1 MPTPESAA
9 PAPEGE
15 NASLHQHGR
24 VFVKVIS
31 SGLVSKALGAVLQLA
46 SIPLAIRHLGAEG
59 YGLYSLF
66 IALFI
71 LQSPAQVF
79 GGPNLTSLLSGT
91 KLDHKNAD
99 VIRTSLILTILVS
112 VIGAL
117 GASVFTFL
125 SPNFAGSVQSSLLE
139 HLLTLIVFALSLVM
153 RAVCNSFIR
162 IETAALRA
170 HKSYLYNGL
179 GNAIAAAMLLL
190 FPFYPKIWFLV
201 TTTCLVQTLPLYL
214 YSRREL
220 KSRYGIQDGSVGLG
234 IGKTLFFGGLIY
246 LIFEFSSNLPRELLK
261 FILDSKSGTADLA
274 IYSALMSISLLIRN
288 SATLIF
294 GPMIPAIKQALEQNK
309 GAWIRRAYL
318 ITVVLSAAPLIV
330 AVFPDAWISRGGELL
345 FGQGLPIGR
354 WHVISGAY
362 FLASLLIKYWG
373 AYFLIGMHERKFLLI
388 TSVASLA
395 AFGVTA
401 LAFSGWGATS
411 AFIMLATVDMIF
423 FNLPASIKILR
434 TP

>member
-1 MPTPESAA
+1 
-9 PAPEGE
+9 
-15 NASLHQHGR
+15 
-24 VFVKVIS
+24 
-31 SGLVSKALGAVLQLA
+31 
-46 SIPLAIRHLGAEG
+46 
-59 YGLYSLF
+59 
-66 IALFI
+66 
-71 LQSPAQVF
+71 
-79 GGPNLTSLLSGT
+79 
-91 KLDHKNAD
+91 
-99 VIRTSLILTILVS
+99 
-112 VIGAL
+112 
-117 GASVFTFL
+117 
-125 SPNFAGSVQSSLLE
+125 
-139 HLLTLIVFALSLVM
+139 M

-261 FILDSKSGTADLA
+261 FILDSKSGAADLA

-309 GAWIRRAYL
+309 GTWIRRAYL

-373 AYFLIGMHERKFLLI
+373 AYFLIGMHERKLLLI

-423 FNLPASIKILR
+423 FNIPASIKILR

>member
-1 MPTPESAA
+1 MPERMEPN
-9 PAPEGE
+9 PAGAD
-15 NASLHQHGR
+15 ASLHVHGR

-46 SIPLAIRHLGAEG
+46 SIPLAIRHLGADG

-91 KLDHKNAD
+91 RLDHKNSD
-99 VIRTSLILTILVS
+99 VIRTSLTLTFYVS
-112 VIGAL
+112 VIGAV
-117 GASVFTFL
+117 GASLFTFL
-125 SPNFAGSVQSSLLE
+125 SPSFAGSVRSSVQE
-139 HLLTLIVFALSLVM
+139 HLLGLLMFALSLVM
-153 RAVCNSFIR
+153 RAECNSFIR
-162 IETAALRA
+162 IETAALQA
-170 HKSYLYNGL
+170 HRSYLYNGL
-179 GNAIAAAMLLL
+179 GNALAAAMLLL
-190 FPFYPKIWFLV
+190 FPFYPRIWFLI
-201 TTTCLVQTLPLYL
+201 TITCLVQTLPLYF
-214 YSRREL
+214 YSLREL
-220 KSRYGIQDGSVGLG
+220 RSNYRIREGAVQMEIC
-234 IGKTLFFGGLIY
+234 KTLFFGGSIY

-261 FILDSKSGTADLA
+261 FILDSKSGAADLA

-294 GPMIPAIKQALEQNK
+294 GPMIPAIKQALEQHQ

-318 ITVVLSAAPLIV
+318 ITVLLSATPLIV
-330 AVFPDAWISRGGELL
+330 AVFPDALISRGSSLL
-345 FGQGLPIGR
+345 FGHGLLVNR

-373 AYFLIGMHERKFLLI
+373 AYFLIGMHERRFLLV
-388 TSVASLA
+388 TSVTSLA
-395 AFGVTA
+395 AFGVA
-401 LAFSGWGATS
+401 AFAFTGWGATN

-423 FNLPASIKILR
+423 FNLPATFKILR

>member
-1 MPTPESAA
+1 MSSPENPDRGTS
-9 PAPEGE
+9 
-15 NASLHQHGR
+15 NQDDSLQVHGR

-71 LQSPAQVF
+71 MQSPAQVF

-99 VIRTSLILTILVS
+99 VIRTSLVLTLLVS

-125 SPNFAGSVQSSLLE
+125 SPNFTGSVQSALLE
-139 HLLTLIVFALSLVM
+139 HLLTLAVFALSLVM
-153 RAVCNSFIR
+153 RAACNSFIR

-179 GNAIAAAMLLL
+179 GNALAAAMLLL
-190 FPFYPKIWFLV
+190 FPLYPKIWFLV
-201 TTTCLVQTLPLYL
+201 AITCLVQTLPLYL

-220 KSRYGIQDGSVGLG
+220 KTRYGIRDGSVQAG
-234 IGKTLFFGGLIY
+234 IGKALFFGGSIY
-246 LIFEFSSNLPRELLK
+246 LIFELSSNLPRELLK
-261 FILDSKSGTADLA
+261 FILDSKSGAADLA

-294 GPMIPAIKQALEQNK
+294 GPMIPAIKQALEQGK
-309 GAWIRRAYL
+309 GTWIRRAYL
-318 ITVVLSAAPLIV
+318 ITVVLSAAPLVV
-330 AVFPDAWISRGGELL
+330 AAFPDAWITQGGSLL
-345 FGQGLPIGR
+345 FGKGLPIDR

-373 AYFLIGMHERKFLLI
+373 AYFLIGLHERRLLLI
-388 TSVASLA
+388 TSVVSLA
-395 AFGVTA
+395 AFGIAA
-401 LAFSGWGATS
+401 LAFKHWGATS
-411 AFIMLATVDMIF
+411 AFVMLATVDMLF